1 MRGVCY
7 IVWGT
12 EADSVLERSLAS
24 LARFHPELPV
34 HVVRLES
41 VRDPIEALLE
51 KSRMFDLSPFES
63 TLFLDADTVVLDRL
77 DYGFE
82 KAEQF
87 GLACVISESPWG
99 RRSNGLN
106 DAGDIVEYNTG
117 VLFFSRSAKP
127 LFDAW
132 NALTPAIDSAMP
144 FVTSKGE
151 IAIQPYHDQAAF
163 AKAVETTRYVPFV
176 LPLNWNFRPQFY
188 RSFFG
193 PIKVWHDYSAPPP
206 DIVRLGDYYRK
217 PQAVIQ
223 FHVIEAKPPSTVESI
238 A

>member
-7 IVWGT
+7 IVWGKT
-12 EADSVLERSLAS
+12 ADAVLERSLAS

-34 HVVRLES
+34 HVVRLEN
-41 VRDPIEALLE
+41 VGDPIQALLE

-99 RRSNGLN
+99 RRSKGLH

-117 VLFFSRSAKP
+117 VLFFSHAAKP
-127 LFDAW
+127 VFDAW
-132 NALTPAIDSAMP
+132 KALTPVIDSTMP
-144 FVTSKGE
+144 FVTSEGE
-151 IAIQPYHDQAAF
+151 ITAQPYHDQAAF
-163 AKAVETTRYVPFV
+163 AKAIETTRCVPFV
-176 LPLNWNFRPQFY
+176 LPLNWNFRPHFY

-193 PIKVWHDYSAPPP
+193 PIKVWHDYLPPP
-206 DIVRLGDYYRK
+206 ADIVRLGDYYRK
-217 PQAVIQ
+217 PQSVIQ
-223 FHVIEAKPPSTVESI
+223 FHVIEVKSPKTVESI